1 MSPMR
6 RLFRCLLLVMA
17 AATIAATAARAG
29 DDSGPVD
36 VQLVLA
42 IDSST
47 SVNMDEYYL
56 QLEGYAAAFRH
67 DDLLKAIR
75 SGEHKAI
82 AVCLFEW
89 SGDKQQNVNFA
100 WRRLSDAEDLR
111 AFATELETAPRL
123 VIGGETAIGAA
134 IDFGADLL
142 DSGDFISARRVIDI
156 SGDGANNRGRPV
168 TQARDDALLRGIV
181 INGLAILNEEPAL
194 DQYYR
199 ANVVGGSGAFVIAA
213 RDYHDF
219 ADAILRKLLREI
231 TTIAAVSPGS
241 RSE

>member
-1 MSPMR
+1 
-6 RLFRCLLLVMA
+6 MA
-17 AATIAATAARAG
+17 AMTVAGADARAG
-29 DDSGPVD
+29 DESGPVD

-89 SGDKQQNVNFA
+89 SGDRQQNVNLA
-100 WRRLSDAEDLR
+100 WRRLSDAADLR

-142 DSGDFISARRVIDI
+142 DSSGFAGARRVIDI
-156 SGDGANNRGRPV
+156 SGDGANNRGRPA

-199 ANVVGGSGAFVIAA
+199 ASVVGGTGAFVIAA
-213 RDYHDF
+213 HDYHDF

-231 TTIAAVSPGS
+231 TTIAAVPP
-241 RSE
+241 

>member
-1 MSPMR
+1 MR
-6 RLFRCLLLVMA
+6 RLSRRLLLAMTTAIIAGAPSRA
-17 AATIAATAARAG
+17 ADEA
-29 DDSGPVD
+29 GPVD

-47 SVNMDEYYL
+47 SVSMDEYYL

-75 SGEHKAI
+75 SGEHQAI

-89 SGDKQQNVNFA
+89 SGDKQQTMNFA
-100 WRRLSDAEDLR
+100 WRRLADAEDLR
-111 AFATELETAPRL
+111 AFAAELELAPRL
-123 VIGGETAIGAA
+123 VVGGETAIGAA
-134 IDFGADLL
+134 IDYGADLF
-142 DSGDFISARRVIDI
+142 DSSDFTSARRVIDI

-168 TQARDDALLRGIV
+168 TQARDDALLRGLV

-199 ANVVGGSGAFVIAA
+199 VNVVGGSGAFVIAA

-231 TTIAAVSPGS
+231 TTIAALQPAPQPK
-241 RSE
+241 

>member
-1 MSPMR
+1 MPIFA
-6 RLFRCLLLVMA
+6 RLFSVFLLALMLGP
-17 AATIAATAARAG
+17 AARAQSPEPG
-29 DDSGPVD
+29 GKVD

-82 AVCLFEW
+82 AVCLVEW
-89 SGDKQQNVNFA
+89 SGESQQTVNFP
-100 WRRLSDAEDLR
+100 WRRLSDASELQ
-111 AFATELETAPRL
+111 AFAAELELAPRL
-123 VIGGETAIGAA
+123 IVGGETAIGAA
-134 IDFGADLL
+134 IDYAIDLL
-142 DSGDFISARRVIDI
+142 DDSGFIGQRRVIDV
-156 SGDGANNRGRPV
+156 SGDGANNRGRRAND
-168 TQARDDALLRGIV
+168 ARDDALLRGIA
-181 INGLAILNEEPAL
+181 INGLAILNEEPEL
-194 DQYYR
+194 DKYYR
-199 ANVVGGSGAFVIAA
+199 TNVVGGPGAFVIAA

-231 TTIAAVSPGS
+231 TTVAEAKTPVAPQ
-241 RSE
+241 

>member
-1 MSPMR
+1 MR
-6 RLFRCLLLVMA
+6 RLSRRLLLAMTTAIVAGTSSRA
-17 AATIAATAARAG
+17 ADEA
-29 DDSGPVD
+29 GPVD

-89 SGDKQQNVNFA
+89 SGDQQQTVNFA
-100 WRRLSDAEDLR
+100 WRRLADAEELR
-111 AFATELETAPRL
+111 AFAAELELAPRL
-123 VIGGETAIGAA
+123 VVGGETAIGAA
-134 IDFGADLL
+134 IDFGADLF
-142 DSGDFISARRVIDI
+142 DNSDFTSARRVIDI
-156 SGDGANNRGRPV
+156 SGDGASNRGRPV

-181 INGLAILNEEPAL
+181 INGLAILNEEPTL

-231 TTIAAVSPGS
+231 TTVAALQPVPQPK
-241 RSE
+241 